1 MKRILGYFL
10 RGLVLT
16 VPLVVTVWVCYSV
29 FVKVDGWLGISIPG
43 VGFLT
48 TLLLITFVG
57 AIGSSLLTRSAVS
70 ALEDLLNRLPF
81 VRLLYT
87 STKDL
92 LSAFVGEKKRF
103 GQPVLVSLGGG
114 TNLKVLGFLTQ
125 ASAERLGID
134 ASVVVYAPHS
144 YAWSGQLLVVPSSQ
158 VTLLQT
164 DSAEFLAFT
173 VSGGVTDFPVLRTQA
188 PHP

>member
-29 FVKVDGWLGISIPG
+29 FQKVDGWLGISIPG
-43 VGFLT
+43 VGFVT
-48 TLLLITFVG
+48 TLLLITFIG
-57 AIGSSLLTRSAVS
+57 ILGSSLLTRSAVS
-70 ALEDLLNRLPF
+70 FLENLLNRLPF

-92 LSAFVGEKKRF
+92 LSAFVGETKRF
-103 GQPVLVSLGGG
+103 GQPVMVSLGMDA
-114 TNLKVLGFLTQ
+114 NIKLLGFLTQ
-125 ASAERLGID
+125 ASADRLGVD
-134 ASVVVYAPHS
+134 ASVVVYVPHS
-144 YAWSGQLLVVPSSQ
+144 YAWSGQLLVVPSRL

-164 DSAEFLAFT
+164 DSAEFMAFT
-173 VSGGVTDFPVLRTQA
+173 VSGGVTEFPELR
-188 PHP
+188 P

>member
-10 RGLVLT
+10 RGLILT

-43 VGFLT
+43 VGFVT
-48 TLLLITFVG
+48 TLLLITFIG
-57 AIGSSLLTRSAVS
+57 ILGSSLLTRSVVGY
-70 ALEDLLNRLPF
+70 LEDLLNRLPF

-103 GQPVLVSLGGG
+103 SQPVMVSLGADG
-114 TNLKVLGFLTQ
+114 NIKLLGFLTQ
-125 ASAERLGID
+125 ASADRLGVD
-134 ASVVVYAPHS
+134 ASVVVYVPHS
-144 YAWSGQLLVVPSSQ
+144 YAWSGQLLVVPSKL
-158 VTLLQT
+158 VTLLHT
-164 DSAEFLAFT
+164 DSAEFMAFT
-173 VSGGVTDFPVLRTQA
+173 VSGGVTEFPELR
-188 PHP
+188 P